1 MLIKSYEILKKDLNF
16 LNSFLI
22 YGENTGLKQD
32 IVKSVIELKEKKNIK
47 YKQFKFEEE
56 EIIKNQNDFFNLI
69 FSGSL
74 FDKKKVI
81 FVNRTTDRLF
91 NLISEI
97 SKKDIKD
104 ILIFFEADQLEKKSK
119 IRNLFEKDKNLVC
132 IACYQDNN
140 FDLIKIINDEI
151 KQTKIKLS
159 TESINLLIERASG
172 DRNNL
177 RNEVNK
183 LKSFALDKQ
192 MVSYD
197 QVKELTN
204 MVGNYQ
210 NDYIVN
216 ICLNGD
222 KKKLNKI
229 LRENNFSFEDFLIL
243 LKIFSKKIHRLLK
256 IKIFNRLEKNLDQI
270 FNQIRPPIFWKE
282 KEDVKKQVRLW
293 NEKKLNL
300 IIKKINEIELNCK
313 KNHEL
318 ATNIT
323 LDFLSTVCDEVNN
336 YS

>member
-119 IRNLFEKDKNLVC
+119 IRNLFEKDNNLVC

-183 LKSFALDKQ
+183 LKSFALNKQ

-318 ATNIT
+318 STNIT
-323 LDFLSTVCDEVNN
+323 LDFLATVCDEVNN

>member
-1 MLIKSYEILKKDLNF
+1 MLIKSYEISKKNLNSLNF
-16 LNSFLI
+16 FLL
-22 YGENTGLKQD
+22 YGENIGLKQD
-32 IVKSVIELKEKKNIK
+32 IAKSVLELKEKKNGK
-47 YKQFKFEEE
+47 YKQLEFEEE
-56 EIIKNQNDFFNLI
+56 EIIKNQNNFFNLI
-69 FSGSL
+69 FSGYL
-74 FDKKKVI
+74 FDEKKVI
-81 FVNRTTDRLF
+81 FINRTTDKLF

-97 SKKDIKD
+97 SKKDVED
-104 ILIFFEADQLEKKSK
+104 ILIFFKADLLEKKSK
-119 IRNLFEKDKNLVC
+119 IRKLFEKDKNLVC
-132 IACYQDNN
+132 VACYQDSN

-159 TESINLLIERASG
+159 IESINLLIERASG

-177 RNEVNK
+177 RNEINK
-183 LKSFALDKQ
+183 LKSFALNKQ
-192 MVSYD
+192 VISYD

-204 MVGNYQ
+204 MARNYQ

-222 KKKLNKI
+222 KKRLNKT
-229 LRENNFSFEDFLIL
+229 LGENNFLLDNFFIL

-256 IKIFNRLEKNLDQI
+256 IKILNRSENNIDQI

-282 KEDVKKQVRLW
+282 KEDVKKQVGLW

-300 IIKKINEIELNCK
+300 VIKKINEIELNCK

-323 LDFLSTVCDEVNN
+323 LDFLSTVCDEANN

>member
-177 RNEVNK
+177 RNEINK

-323 LDFLSTVCDEVNN
+323 LDFLATVCDEVNN

>member
-1 MLIKSYEILKKDLNF
+1 MLIKSYEILKKNLNF

-159 TESINLLIERASG
+159 TESINLLIERANG

-323 LDFLSTVCDEVNN
+323 LDFFATVCDEVNS

>member
-119 IRNLFEKDKNLVC
+119 IRNLFEKDNNLVC

-183 LKSFALDKQ
+183 LKSFALNKQ

-313 KNHEL
+313 KNHEI
-318 ATNIT
+318 AKNIT

>member
-1 MLIKSYEILKKDLNF
+1 MLIKSYEISKRNLNSLNF
-16 LNSFLI
+16 FLI
-22 YGENTGLKQD
+22 YGENIGLKQD
-32 IVKSVIELKEKKNIK
+32 IVKSVLELKEKKNRK
-47 YKQFKFEEE
+47 YKQFEFEEE
-56 EIIKNQNDFFNLI
+56 EIIKNQNNFFNLV

-74 FDKKKVI
+74 FDKKKAI
-81 FVNRTTDRLF
+81 FINRTTDKLF
-91 NLISEI
+91 NLINEI
-97 SKKDIKD
+97 SKKDVED
-104 ILIFFEADQLEKKSK
+104 ILIFFKADQLEKKSK
-119 IRNLFEKDKNLVC
+119 IRNLFEKGENLACV
-132 IACYQDNN
+132 ACYQDNN

-177 RNEVNK
+177 RNEINK
-183 LKSFALDKQ
+183 LKSFSLNKQ
-192 MVSYD
+192 VISYE

-204 MVGNYQ
+204 MTGNYQ

-222 KKKLNKI
+222 KKRLNKT
-229 LRENNFSFEDFLIL
+229 LREYNFFFEDFFIL
-243 LKIFSKKIHRLLK
+243 LKTFSKKIHRLLK
-256 IKIFNRLEKNLDQI
+256 IKILNHSEKNIDKI
-270 FNQIRPPIFWKE
+270 FNQIKPPIFWKE

-293 NEKKLNL
+293 NDKKLNL

-318 ATNIT
+318 TTNII

>member
-16 LNSFLI
+16 LNFFLI

-32 IVKSVIELKEKKNIK
+32 IVKSVIELKEKKDIK

-81 FVNRTTDRLF
+81 FVSRTNDRLF

-140 FDLIKIINDEI
+140 FDLVKIINDEI

-183 LKSFALDKQ
+183 LKSFALNKQ
-192 MVSYD
+192 IVSYD

-323 LDFLSTVCDEVNN
+323 LDFLATVCDEVNN

>member
-1 MLIKSYEILKKDLNF
+1 MLIKSYEITKKSLNSLNF
-16 LNSFLI
+16 FLI
-22 YGENTGLKQD
+22 YGENIGLKQD
-32 IVKSVIELKEKKNIK
+32 ITRSVLELKEKKNGK
-47 YKQFKFEEE
+47 YKKFEFEEE
-56 EIIKNQNDFFNLI
+56 EIIKNQNNFFNLI

-270 FNQIRPPIFWKE
+270 FNQIKPPIFWKE
-282 KEDVKKQVRLW
+282 KEDVKKQVVLW

-300 IIKKINEIELNCK
+300 IIKKINEIELSCK
-313 KNHEL
+313 KNHEI

-323 LDFLSTVCDEVNN
+323 LDFLSAVCDEVSN

>member
-32 IVKSVIELKEKKNIK
+32 TVKSLIELKEKKNIK

-74 FDKKKVI
+74 FDKKKAI

-119 IRNLFEKDKNLVC
+119 IRNLFEKDNNLVC

-140 FDLIKIINDEI
+140 FDLIKVINDEI

-183 LKSFALDKQ
+183 LKSFALNKQ

-197 QVKELTN
+197 QVKKLTN

-282 KEDVKKQVRLW
+282 KEDVKKQVKLW

-313 KNHEL
+313 KNHEIS
-318 ATNIT
+318 TNIT
-323 LDFLSTVCDEVNN
+323 LDFLSTVCNEVNN

>member
-1 MLIKSYEILKKDLNF
+1 MLIKSYEISKKNLNSLNF
-16 LNSFLI
+16 FLI
-22 YGENTGLKQD
+22 YGENIGLKQD
-32 IVKSVIELKEKKNIK
+32 IAKSVLELKEKKNGK
-47 YKQFKFEEE
+47 YKQLEFEEE
-56 EIIKNQNDFFNLI
+56 EIIKNQNNFFNLI

-74 FDKKKVI
+74 FDEKKVI
-81 FVNRTTDRLF
+81 FINRTTDKLF

-97 SKKDIKD
+97 SKKDVED
-104 ILIFFEADQLEKKSK
+104 ILIFFKADLLEKKSK
-119 IRNLFEKDKNLVC
+119 IRKLFEKDKNLVC
-132 IACYQDNN
+132 VACYQDSN

-177 RNEVNK
+177 KNEINK
-183 LKSFALDKQ
+183 LKSFALNKQ
-192 MVSYD
+192 VISYD

-204 MVGNYQ
+204 MARNYQ
-210 NDYIVN
+210 NNYIVN

-222 KKKLNKI
+222 KKRLNKT
-229 LRENNFSFEDFLIL
+229 LGENNFLLDDFFIL

-256 IKIFNRLEKNLDQI
+256 IKILNHSENDIDQI

-282 KEDVKKQVRLW
+282 KEDVKKQVGLW

-300 IIKKINEIELNCK
+300 VIKKINEIELNCK

-323 LDFLSTVCDEVNN
+323 LDFLSTVCDEANN

>member
-1 MLIKSYEILKKDLNF
+1 MLIKSYKILEKDLNF

-81 FVNRTTDRLF
+81 FINRTTDRLF

-119 IRNLFEKDKNLVC
+119 IRNLFEKDNNLVC

-222 KKKLNKI
+222 KKKLNKM

-318 ATNIT
+318 STNIT

>member
-256 IKIFNRLEKNLDQI
+256 IKIFSRLEKNLDQI

-323 LDFLSTVCDEVNN
+323 LDFFATVCDEVNS

>member
-32 IVKSVIELKEKKNIK
+32 TVKSLIELKEKKNIK

-74 FDKKKVI
+74 FDKKKAI

-119 IRNLFEKDKNLVC
+119 IRNLFEKDNNLVC

-140 FDLIKIINDEI
+140 FDLIKVINDEI

-183 LKSFALDKQ
+183 LKSFALNKQ

-197 QVKELTN
+197 QVKKLTN

-270 FNQIRPPIFWKE
+270 FNQIKPPIFWKE

-318 ATNIT
+318 STNIT
-323 LDFLSTVCDEVNN
+323 LDFLSAVCNEVNN

>member
-32 IVKSVIELKEKKNIK
+32 IVKSVIELKEKKDIK

-183 LKSFALDKQ
+183 LKSFALNKQ

-222 KKKLNKI
+222 KKKLNKV

-318 ATNIT
+318 STNIT
-323 LDFLSTVCDEVNN
+323 LDFLATVCDEVNN

>member
-1 MLIKSYEILKKDLNF
+1 MLIKSYEISKKNLNSLNF
-16 LNSFLI
+16 FLI
-22 YGENTGLKQD
+22 YGENIGLKQD
-32 IVKSVIELKEKKNIK
+32 IAKSVLELKEKKNGK
-47 YKQFKFEEE
+47 YKQLEFEEE
-56 EIIKNQNDFFNLI
+56 EIIKNQNNFFNLI

-74 FDKKKVI
+74 FDEKKVI
-81 FVNRTTDRLF
+81 FINRTTDKLF

-97 SKKDIKD
+97 SKKDVED
-104 ILIFFEADQLEKKSK
+104 ILIFLKADLLEKKSK
-119 IRNLFEKDKNLVC
+119 IRKLFEKDKNLVC
-132 IACYQDNN
+132 VACYQDSNI
-140 FDLIKIINDEI
+140 DLIKIINDEI

-177 RNEVNK
+177 RNEINK
-183 LKSFALDKQ
+183 LKSFALNKQ
-192 MVSYD
+192 VISYD

-204 MVGNYQ
+204 MARNYQ

-222 KKKLNKI
+222 KKRLNKT
-229 LRENNFSFEDFLIL
+229 LGENNFLLDNFFIL

-256 IKIFNRLEKNLDQI
+256 IKILNRSENNIDQI

-282 KEDVKKQVRLW
+282 KEDVKKQVGLW

-300 IIKKINEIELNCK
+300 VIKKINEIELNCK

-323 LDFLSTVCDEVNN
+323 LDFLSTVCDEANN

>member
-1 MLIKSYEILKKDLNF
+1 MLIKSYEISKKNLNSLNF
-16 LNSFLI
+16 FLI
-22 YGENTGLKQD
+22 YGENIGLKQD
-32 IVKSVIELKEKKNIK
+32 IAKSVLELKEKKNGK
-47 YKQFKFEEE
+47 YKKFEFEEE
-56 EIIKNQNDFFNLI
+56 EIIKSQNNFFNLI

-74 FDKKKVI
+74 FDEKKVI
-81 FVNRTTDRLF
+81 FINRTTDKLF

-97 SKKDIKD
+97 SKKDVED
-104 ILIFFEADQLEKKSK
+104 ILIFFKADLLEKKSK
-119 IRNLFEKDKNLVC
+119 IRKLFEKDKNLVC
-132 IACYQDNN
+132 VACYQDSN

-177 RNEVNK
+177 KNEINK
-183 LKSFALDKQ
+183 LKSFALNKQ
-192 MVSYD
+192 VISYD

-204 MVGNYQ
+204 MARNYQ

-222 KKKLNKI
+222 KKRLNKT
-229 LRENNFSFEDFLIL
+229 LGENNFLFDNFFIL
-243 LKIFSKKIHRLLK
+243 LKTFSKKIHRLLK
-256 IKIFNRLEKNLDQI
+256 IKILNRSENNIDQI

-282 KEDVKKQVRLW
+282 KEDVKKQVGLW

-300 IIKKINEIELNCK
+300 VIKKINEIELNCK

-323 LDFLSTVCDEVNN
+323 LDFLSTVCDEANN

>member
-32 IVKSVIELKEKKNIK
+32 TVKSLIELKEKKNIK

-119 IRNLFEKDKNLVC
+119 IRNLFEKDNNLVC

-183 LKSFALDKQ
+183 LKSFALNKQ

-197 QVKELTN
+197 QVKKLTN

-282 KEDVKKQVRLW
+282 KEDVKKQVKLW

-318 ATNIT
+318 STNIT
-323 LDFLSTVCDEVNN
+323 LDFLSAVCNEVNN

>member
-16 LNSFLI
+16 LNYFLI

-32 IVKSVIELKEKKNIK
+32 IVKSVIALKEKKDIK

-119 IRNLFEKDKNLVC
+119 IRNLFEKDNNLVC

-159 TESINLLIERASG
+159 TESINLLIERAGG

-183 LKSFALDKQ
+183 LKSFALNKQ

-318 ATNIT
+318 STNIT
-323 LDFLSTVCDEVNN
+323 LDFLATVCDEVNN

>member
-32 IVKSVIELKEKKNIK
+32 VVKSVIELKEKKNIK

-119 IRNLFEKDKNLVC
+119 IRNLFEKDNNLVC

-323 LDFLSTVCDEVNN
+323 LDFFATVCDEVNS

>member
-1 MLIKSYEILKKDLNF
+1 MLIKSYEISKKN
-16 LNSFLI
+16 LNSLNIFLI
-22 YGENTGLKQD
+22 YGENVGLKQD
-32 IVKSVIELKEKKNIK
+32 ILKAVLELKEKNNIK

-81 FVNRTTDRLF
+81 FINRTTDRLF

-183 LKSFALDKQ
+183 LKSFALNKQ

-300 IIKKINEIELNCK
+300 IIKKINEIELSCK

-318 ATNIT
+318 TTNIT
-323 LDFLSTVCDEVNN
+323 LDFLATVCDEVNN

>member
-16 LNSFLI
+16 LHSFLI

-32 IVKSVIELKEKKNIK
+32 IIKSVIELKEKKNIK

-119 IRNLFEKDKNLVC
+119 IRNLFEKDNNLVC

-151 KQTKIKLS
+151 KQIKIKLS
-159 TESINLLIERASG
+159 TESINLLIERSSG

-177 RNEVNK
+177 RNEFNK

-204 MVGNYQ
+204 MVGSYQ

-229 LRENNFSFEDFLIL
+229 LGENNFSFEDFLIL

-270 FNQIRPPIFWKE
+270 FNQIKPPIFWKE

-293 NEKKLNL
+293 NEKKLKL

-318 ATNIT
+318 STNIT
-323 LDFLSTVCDEVNN
+323 LDFLSTVCNEVNN

>member
-1 MLIKSYEILKKDLNF
+1 MLIKSYEILKKDLDS
-16 LNSFLI
+16 LNYFLI

-32 IVKSVIELKEKKNIK
+32 IIKSVIELKEKKKIK

-97 SKKDIKD
+97 SKKNIKD

-119 IRNLFEKDKNLVC
+119 IRNLFEKDNNLVC

-183 LKSFALDKQ
+183 LKSFALNKQ
-192 MVSYD
+192 MISYD

-270 FNQIRPPIFWKE
+270 FNQIKPPIFWKE
-282 KEDVKKQVRLW
+282 KEDVKKQARLW

-313 KNHEL
+313 KNHVL

-323 LDFLSTVCDEVNN
+323 LDFLTTVCDEVNN

>member
-91 NLISEI
+91 NLISEM
-97 SKKDIKD
+97 SKKNIKD

-183 LKSFALDKQ
+183 LKSFALNKQ

-318 ATNIT
+318 SINIT
-323 LDFLSTVCDEVNN
+323 LDFLSTVCNEVNN

>member
-47 YKQFKFEEE
+47 YKQYKFEEE

-119 IRNLFEKDKNLVC
+119 IRNLFEKDNNLVC

-159 TESINLLIERASG
+159 RESIDLLIERASG

-323 LDFLSTVCDEVNN
+323 LDFLATVCDEVNN

>member
-32 IVKSVIELKEKKNIK
+32 IVKSVIGLKEKKSIK
-47 YKQFKFEEE
+47 YKQFKFEEG

-81 FVNRTTDRLF
+81 FVSRTTDRLF

-140 FDLIKIINDEI
+140 FDLIKIINDEL

-256 IKIFNRLEKNLDQI
+256 IKIFSRFEKNLDQI
-270 FNQIRPPIFWKE
+270 FNQTRPPIFWKE

-318 ATNIT
+318 STNIT

>member
-1 MLIKSYEILKKDLNF
+1 MLIKSYEISKKDLNF

-32 IVKSVIELKEKKNIK
+32 TVKSLIELKEKKNIK

-74 FDKKKVI
+74 FDKKKAI

-119 IRNLFEKDKNLVC
+119 IRNLFEKDNNLVC

-140 FDLIKIINDEI
+140 FDLIKVINDEI

-183 LKSFALDKQ
+183 LKSFALNKQ

-197 QVKELTN
+197 QVKKLTN

-282 KEDVKKQVRLW
+282 KEDVKKQVKLW

-313 KNHEL
+313 KNHEIS
-318 ATNIT
+318 TNIT
-323 LDFLSTVCDEVNN
+323 LDFLSTVCNEVNN